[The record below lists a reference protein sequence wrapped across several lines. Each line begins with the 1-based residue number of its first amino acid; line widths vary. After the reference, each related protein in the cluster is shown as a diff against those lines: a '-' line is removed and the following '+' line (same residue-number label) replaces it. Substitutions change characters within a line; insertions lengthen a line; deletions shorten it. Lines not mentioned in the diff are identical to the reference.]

1 MSSQL
6 IKQNNDLVYD
16 KALVIMIVM
25 GAFGGLHIIVIF
37 FIVPF
42 IKQINDIY
50 WRVLQIVSRITQEEA
65 VDEIKKLTLCQHL
78 LESNDDSWVTSN

>member
-1 MSSQL
+1 MNSQL
-6 IKQNNDLVYD
+6 IKQNNDVVYD

-25 GAFGGLHIIVIF
+25 GAFGGLHIVVIF

-50 WRVLQIVSRITQEEA
+50 WRVL
-65 VDEIKKLTLCQHL
+65 
-78 LESNDDSWVTSN
+78 